1 MMPLSL
7 VVMPRSRR
15 RLRQRAASRLMIFT
29 FMATA
34 LILLAIAQLKPPRP
48 LLMVNLSAS
57 MPVGLYRALRPF
69 PLAHGDL
76 VSARLPRHAARLAA
90 ERGYLPENIPLIK
103 AVVAL
108 PGDLAC
114 AGPDAMLIWRPRQ
127 MEEQHLL
134 RRSMDPAGRRLPA
147 WQDCRWLR
155 QGEVMLAGAAG
166 DVSFDSRYLGPLR
179 TSSIIAR
186 LVPLWIR

>member
-7 VVMPRSRR
+7 VVLPRSRR
-15 RLRQRAASRLMIFT
+15 RFQRSAASRLVILAVT
-29 FMATA
+29 TA
-34 LILLAIAQLKPPRP
+34 GLTLLAIAQLKPPRP
-48 LLMVNLSAS
+48 LVILNLSTS
-57 MPVGLYRALRPF
+57 MPVGLYRTLRPF

-114 AGPDAMLIWRPRQ
+114 AGSDAMLIWRPRQ
-127 MEEQHLL
+127 LEQQRLL
-134 RRSMDPAGRRLPA
+134 RRSTDPAGRRLPA
-147 WQDCRWLR
+147 WQDCRRLR
-155 QGEVMLAGAAG
+155 QGEVMLAGGAG
-166 DVSFDSRYLGPLR
+166 EASFDSRYLGPLR
-179 TSSIIAR
+179 TSSITAR
-186 LVPLWIR
+186 LVPLWTR